1 MRFPV
6 IDYRIVVVDVVVVV
20 TDTSSVGIWYDGGWS
35 SRFCCD
41 NINTS
46 DDERNIT
53 MGVQCVSVI
62 KLQSCMTCIS
72 KCFDPVVAVIKGT

>member
-53 MGVQCVSVI
+53 MGVQLCVRYQI
-62 KLQSCMTCIS
+62 
-72 KCFDPVVAVIKGT
+72 AVLYDVHIQVF